1 MGLKNTYFRCRDG
14 ATVLAHRFVLALR
27 SDFFEAKVRL
37 RGVLGNEP
45 STSSG
50 LLEVNLRDLPFSR
63 REIVEAVIH
72 FAYKSAPPPEF
83 QLAGSPGIIVT
94 KSSTIAGL
102 SSCEYVCDILR
113 LANYLMVD
121 DLVVADC
128 NAVMGGTG
136 EVRSGLLGRHPDF
149 IMTYLKV
156 SFALFLR

>member
-1 MGLKNTYFRCRDG
+1 MHGSKNTYFRCRDG

-83 QLAGSPGIIVT
+83 QLAGSPGIVT
-94 KSSTIAGL
+94 KPA
-102 SSCEYVCDILR
+102 SCEYVCDILR

>member
-72 FAYKSAPPPEF
+72 FAYKSAPPPELEF
-83 QLAGSPGIIVT
+83 QLAGSPGIVT
-94 KSSTIAGL
+94 KPA
-102 SSCEYVCDILR
+102 SCEYVCDILR

-156 SFALFLR
+156 SLALFLR